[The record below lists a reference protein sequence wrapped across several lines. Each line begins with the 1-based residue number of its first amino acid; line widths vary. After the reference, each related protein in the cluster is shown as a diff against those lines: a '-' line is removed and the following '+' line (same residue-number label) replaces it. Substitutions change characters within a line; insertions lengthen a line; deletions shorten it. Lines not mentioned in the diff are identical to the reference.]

1 MTAGKKGLKTDG
13 NPGTVAA
20 GDVNFDEPG
29 RTQSDKIAQNL
40 WVGSSTILVG
50 DSNSNIQKFDE
61 NKFTATEKDTS
72 WQAQY
77 GGGKVSRFDGAKE
90 AILDIISDS
99 SLQAGANFGFG
110 HWNGGEG
117 NHANK
122 NQRKIR
128 PYEGYCHKHQSKNS
142 CYYYREDTGPS
153 PGPQET
159 GVAWKG
165 EHPEGTSGMCT
176 KHSCL
181 NVAVHKNGY
190 REIPDV
196 LVDLEMAYATDTD
209 AFADLAYGYYTN
221 LDGKTPVIN
230 VRRPCLLH
238 YVIVI
243 SDGWM
248 YNESRSR
255 KKIKYIRQKYKTIS
269 YTHLTMP
276 TKA

>member
-1 MTAGKKGLKTDG
+1 MEPFKNLMKINLLLQIKIQVGKHNMVEAKPHD
-13 NPGTVAA
+13 
-20 GDVNFDEPG
+20 
-29 RTQSDKIAQNL
+29 
-40 WVGSSTILVG
+40 
-50 DSNSNIQKFDE
+50 
-61 NKFTATEKDTS
+61 
-72 WQAQY
+72 
-77 GGGKVSRFDGAKE
+77 FDGAKE

-117 NHANK
+117 DHANK
-122 NQRKIR
+122 DQRKIR

-142 CYYYREDTGPS
+142 CYYYREDNGPS

-196 LVDLEMAYATDTD
+196 LADLEMAYATDTD
-209 AFADLAYGYYTN
+209 AFADLAYGYFTN

-230 VRRPCLLH
+230 DRRPCQQH

-243 SDGWM
+243 SDGRM
-248 YNESRSR
+248 YNEDRSIPNIKELR
-255 KKIKYIRQKYKTIS
+255 REYKVRTLFVAYGGAYEDVVAKKYLIDLQK
-269 YTHLTMP
+269 LARVMLMDQQN
-276 TKA
+276 AWEQ